1 MLRSFTCTP
10 NQFELDVDVQ
20 HFKAEKLGES
30 IVDFESNKVRV
41 EIKRGKKR
49 AVTNWQLVDEANP
62 TEARFGQ
69 RVRQK
74 VTLYQD
80 SQAKWD
86 PKYYDF
92 HVVMIN
98 PKVGQKTL
106 ASASLDICTLAVLKD
121 STVRVVEMSM
131 NQCKTP
137 GTLKVIITCKHKGA
151 GKAANNPVKSSA
163 SDAASDAEFEV
174 QETKKPNKEA
184 LEVVEEAVDD
194 DAKAPEQGEVE
205 QGEVKPSEPEPEPT
219 PEKEAPGTPEPV
231 NKADPATEPTPEP
244 PQETPAKSSHKH
256 AMVEKAPEECEEDA
270 PEDAPPK
277 KIMRVQKEPEEL
289 PNHPDATPLDPVSP
303 PPGSFLGFAKESP
316 PPGDSRPTPSADTTP
331 PVKSQPAPVIAAP
344 PTPPADLPPTPD
356 AKPTTLT
363 PPVGIVI
370 GSSGSAAQTTTGKV
384 QSAKAGTSKATGGGS
399 PVILGLGI
407 IVAGAFI
414 FKKLNGG
421 QSSKASASIKTD
433 NSMTTGKRD
442 LKFGIPKTKAADM
455 DSADAKNAADKK
467 AADEKRAADKK
478 AADEKRAADKK
489 AANEKRA
496 ADKKAADE
504 KRAADKKAADEKRA
518 ADKQAADA
526 KRAADK
532 KAADESKAAK
542 EAANE
547 VKKSSE
553 KAVSD
558 SKMASDSQAAKKE
571 AEKAA
576 AEAKKIADKKAAD
589 EKKAAEQ
596 AVKEAKK
603 QAQQAAAEAKKAA
616 DKQIAD
622 DKKIARESAAAEA
635 KKAAELAK
643 ETAAGQHSA
652 GAKLVVRHIER
663 SPCALEHVVHR
674 GDTIWSVGQA
684 YNVDPEEIVGRKENK
699 TIWMP
704 GMSHALVRGGFD
716 VQEGESLC
724 IR

>member
-478 AADEKRAADKK
+478 AADE
-489 AANEKRA
+489 
-496 ADKKAADE
+496 
-504 KRAADKKAADEKRA
+504 
-518 ADKQAADA
+518 
-526 KRAADK
+526 
-532 KAADESKAAK
+532 SKAAK